1 MTETTTQ
8 TELPPT
14 PVRCCRGKTTA
25 AWVVALAVVLAGG
38 VWGWA
43 TYLQTYHLATVQEG
57 VLYRDG
63 NRGVREFATMVR
75 KVKPKTVVSL
85 IDDQEL
91 ADAKKPQFA
100 REMELCKEQGV
111 NVVRIPVKLGGWPT
125 TEDVRRFLDVVGD
138 KKNQPAVVHC
148 AQGVRRTGMMVAA
161 FQESVMGWDA
171 ARAKMSLLTFGHS
184 ERTVKDV
191 ERFIEVYD
199 ARERRMTRQ
208 LAQSNEE

>member
-1 MTETTTQ
+1 MRRMIPIAIIAVCV
-8 TELPPT
+8 LLLLI
-14 PVRCCRGKTTA
+14 GFL
-25 AWVVALAVVLAGG
+25 AWRT
-38 VWGWA
+38 WF
-43 TYLQTYHLATVQEG
+43 QTYHLATVQEG

-125 TEDVRRFLDVVGD
+125 TEDVRKFLDVVSD

-161 FQESVMGWDA
+161 FQESVMGWD
-171 ARAKMSLLTFGHS
+171 RTQAKASVLTFGHS
-184 ERTVKDV
+184 E
-191 ERFIEVYD
+191 
-199 ARERRMTRQ
+199 
-208 LAQSNEE
+208 